1 MKTIIRNNREKLFFP
16 NGFWYFYT
24 YGIAIFF
31 LLLSL
36 YFIYLFI
43 DEFFHADYGFD
54 YHVKFFLLVLIA
66 FLIPAFYVFKA
77 DKIYINKDERYFRIN
92 NRIIPFDDIDFVKY
106 NYGYLKPFKYSIFS
120 TVFYFVLKND
130 EKIRF
135 FTFFRGSDDIMKEK
149 LEEMYF
155 DIEKCKFKNL

>member
-1 MKTIIRNNREKLFFP
+1 MKTIIRNSREKLFFP
-16 NGFWYFYT
+16 NGFWYLYT
-24 YGIAIFF
+24 YGVAIFF

-43 DEFFHADYGFD
+43 DEFFNANYGLDY
-54 YHVKFFLLVLIA
+54 YVKFLLLLFI
-66 FLIPAFYVFKA
+66 VFVTPTFHIFHA

-135 FTFFRGSDDIMKEK
+135 FTFFRGSDDVMKQK
-149 LEEMYF
+149 LSEMYF
-155 DIEKCKFKNL
+155 DIEKCNFKSL